1 MVTDGTTGKL
11 GTRDSE
17 ATSAWDWL
25 RAQGEEEEGAKRLL
39 GDVRRPLSPAVRFP
53 K

>member
-1 MVTDGTTGKL
+1 MVTEITTGKL
-11 GTRDSE
+11 GTGDSE

-25 RAQGEEEEGAKRLL
+25 RAHGEEEEGAKRLL
-39 GDVRRPLSPAVRFP
+39 GDARRPLSLAVRFP